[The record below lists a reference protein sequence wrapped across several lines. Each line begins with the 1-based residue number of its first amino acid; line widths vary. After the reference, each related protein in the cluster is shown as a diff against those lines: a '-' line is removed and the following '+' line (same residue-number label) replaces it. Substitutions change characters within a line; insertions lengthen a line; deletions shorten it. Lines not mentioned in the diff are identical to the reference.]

1 MESMGSISKPMAWL
15 CLLLILG
22 SAVAF
27 VAHHHS
33 DGTESATC
41 TVCVAAH
48 SASPALPTLSLVA
61 IFLAVST
68 IQTAAA
74 TASRQRLIAFALS
87 VRPPPEV

>member
-1 MESMGSISKPMAWL
+1 MGSISKPMAWL

-48 SASPALPTLSLVA
+48 STSPALPTLSLDA
-61 IFLAVST
+61 TFLAVCT
-68 IQTAAA
+68 VLAAQVVA
-74 TASRQRLIAFALS
+74 AKQRLIAFALS